1 MKLRNPRFQ
10 GSILDFSN
18 RRKSRPKEK
27 RIKKVAHCLEDKI
40 PKNNFVLDFHQSSMM
55 GLMKLLSI
63 GFHTFFFGSYWY
75 PGCVESLA
83 EKQSPRHILP
93 IFSLGVGEINSRD
106 RKTLQIDQ
114 ANQHLPDISRNR
126 FHSLA
131 QAQMVTSKFQGNHC
145 TVQMI
150 DSD

>member
-75 PGCVESLA
+75 PGCVESLTNCRL
-83 EKQSPRHILP
+83 QGSCRRL
-93 IFSLGVGEINSRD
+93 SRPLLH
-106 RKTLQIDQ
+106 RRTPLL
-114 ANQHLPDISRNR
+114 AWHFRSSSVSSTRISVR
-126 FHSLA
+126 
-131 QAQMVTSKFQGNHC
+131 GNHVPEDQQQVC
-145 TVQMI
+145 TAQPFW
-150 DSD
+150 